1 MYATQ
6 HLPAH
11 YTEALRIDLKN
22 NKRQFYLVYAISFL
36 ILAVFLVPVCFF
48 RPIAPLFE
56 GLTSGDPLPVFLRL
70 ATLCAGLFAYIVLHE
85 LVHGVFIRIFT
96 GKRARYGFS
105 LAFAYAYSDC
115 YFTKWPYLVIA
126 LAPVIFWGVI
136 LAILTP
142 VVPLAWFWVVYII
155 QLTNLSGAAGDL
167 YVTVR
172 LWRLPRHVLIKDD
185 GTAMTVYTAA
195 EH

>member
-6 HLPAH
+6 HLPPH
-11 YTEALRIDLKN
+11 YTVKLKIDLKN

-48 RPIAPLFE
+48 VPIAPLFE
-56 GLTSGDPLPVFLRL
+56 GLTSGDPLPVLLRL
-70 ATLCAGLFAYIVLHE
+70 GTLCAGLFAYILLHE

-115 YFTKWPYLVIA
+115 YFAKWPYLTIA
-126 LAPVIFWGVI
+126 LAPVLFWGTV

-142 VVPLAWFWVVYII
+142 IVPLSWFWVVYII

-172 LWRLPRHVLIKDD
+172 LWRLPRHALIKDE
-185 GTAMTVYTAA
+185 GTAMTVYNT
-195 EH
+195 

>member
-6 HLPAH
+6 HLPPH
-11 YTEALRIDLKN
+11 YTVKLKIDLKN

-48 RPIAPLFE
+48 VPIAPLFE
-56 GLTSGDPLPVFLRL
+56 GLTSGDPLPVLLRL
-70 ATLCAGLFAYIVLHE
+70 GTLCAGLFAYILLHE
-85 LVHGVFIRIFT
+85 LVHGVFIRLFT

-115 YFTKWPYLVIA
+115 YFAKWPYLTIA
-126 LAPVIFWGVI
+126 LAPVLFWGTV
-136 LAILTP
+136 LALLTP
-142 VVPLAWFWVVYII
+142 IVPLSWFWVVYII

-172 LWRLPRHVLIKDD
+172 LWRLPRHALIKDD
-185 GTAMTVYTAA
+185 GTAMTVYNT
-195 EH
+195 